1 MNGINWFHYAAP
13 QRFYPLA
20 GRLVPWFGALAALLT
35 AAGLYIGLWLAPT
48 DAQQGEAYRIIFVH
62 VPAAWM
68 SMVVYLAMAA
78 WAGVGLV
85 FNSRLSSMM
94 ACALAPTGALMT
106 FLALWTGALWGKPTW
121 GAWWV
126 WDARLTSELVLL
138 FLYIGFMALH
148 ASIDDPRRADRAA
161 GLLALVGVVNVPIIY
176 FSVKWWNTLH
186 QGSSVSLTKSPSM
199 AMLMLWSMLLMA
211 LCFWMYSIAVA
222 LYRAR
227 SIMLERERGTEWVKE
242 VLAAE
247 GAGAAK

>member
-1 MNGINWFHYAAP
+1 MPWCFV
-13 QRFYPLA
+13 LA
-20 GRLVPWFGALAALLT
+20 SLLAVW
-35 AAGLYIGLWLAPT
+35 GLYIGLWLAPT

-62 VPAAWM
+62 VPTAWM
-68 SMVVYLAMAA
+68 SMVVYLAMAG

-85 FNSRLSSMM
+85 FNSRLASMM

-138 FLYIGFMALH
+138 FLYIGFMSLH
-148 ASIDDPRRADRAA
+148 AAIDDPRRADRAA

-186 QGSSVSLTKSPSM
+186 QGASVSLTKSPSM
-199 AMLMLWSMLLMA
+199 ASTMLLGMLVMA
-211 LCFWMYSIAVA
+211 LACWAYCIAAA
-222 LYRAR
+222 LLRVR
-227 SIMLERERGTEWVKE
+227 SIILEREAHTAWVQD
-242 VLAAE
+242 LARSA
-247 GAGAAK
+247 

>member
-1 MNGINWFHYAAP
+1 MQLGAVNWFYFAAP
-13 QRFYPLA
+13 QRFYRLA
-20 GRLVPWFGALAALLT
+20 GQLLPWCFVLASLL
-35 AAGLYIGLWLAPT
+35 AVWGLYIGLWLAPT

-62 VPAAWM
+62 VPTAWM
-68 SMVVYLAMAA
+68 SMVVYLAMAG

-85 FNSRLSSMM
+85 FNSRLASMM

-138 FLYIGFMALH
+138 FLYIGFMSLH
-148 ASIDDPRRADRAA
+148 AAIDDPRRADRAA

-186 QGSSVSLTKSPSM
+186 QGASVSLTKSPSM
-199 AMLMLWSMLLMA
+199 ASTMLLGMLVMA
-211 LCFWMYSIAVA
+211 LACWAYCIAAA
-222 LYRAR
+222 LLRVR
-227 SIMLERERGTEWVKE
+227 SIILEREAHTAWVQDM
-242 VLAAE
+242 ARSA
-247 GAGAAK
+247 